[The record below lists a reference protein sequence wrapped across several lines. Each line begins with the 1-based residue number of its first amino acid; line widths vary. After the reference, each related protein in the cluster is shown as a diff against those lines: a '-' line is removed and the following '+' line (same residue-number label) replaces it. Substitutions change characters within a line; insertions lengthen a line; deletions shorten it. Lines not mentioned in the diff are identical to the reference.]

1 MFTKCQHWICKS
13 NFIIFIWNELEF
25 SLLCKKSNEIIV
37 VINYNYLD
45 GLIIPEASLRIV
57 SLVFSAK
64 LIPTQLKA
72 DSAMFLAALGSEGR
86 ALSPI

>member
-1 MFTKCQHWICKS
+1 MVFPEDGGPNKS
-13 NFIIFIWNELEF
+13 VILE
-25 SLLCKKSNEIIV
+25 
-37 VINYNYLD
+37 